1 MKKRKLKRKFKIT
14 LIILFVIIVV
24 IVLGCFLLKYNL
36 SSVSKEDNKKII
48 TVEKGSNYISLAELL
63 KSENLIKSACSY
75 KIFVKLYKPSK
86 LEAGEYELS
95 TNMDIKTLVKTLEKG
110 SNSNSKAINITF
122 KEGINIRKLA
132 ALIAD
137 NTDNSI
143 DDVYNTLND
152 SDYLDELI
160 NKYWF
165 ITENIKND
173 KIYYSLEGYLFPN
186 TYQFKSKEVTVKEI
200 FNKMLDEMDKQLS
213 KYKDDLNNNGYSIH
227 EILTI
232 ASIVEL
238 EAANSDDRAGVAG
251 VFYNRLKAGW
261 SLGSDVTTYY
271 AAKVDLNERDLYVS
285 ELNDYNAYNTR
296 SSKMAGKLP
305 VGPICNAS
313 IESIDAAI
321 NPTSHKYYYFV
332 ADKNK
337 KTYFT
342 KTNSEH
348 LKIIAKLKDEGLW
361 YQY

>member
-1 MKKRKLKRKFKIT
+1 MKKRKLKFKFKLI
-14 LIILFVIIVV
+14 LIILLIIIAVSA
-24 IVLGCFLLKYNL
+24 LGCFLLKYNL
-36 SSVSKEDNKKII
+36 SSVSKEDRKIII
-48 TVEKGSNYISLAELL
+48 TVEKGSNYMMLADLL
-63 KSENLIKSACSY
+63 KKENLIKSACSY
-75 KIFVKLYKPSK
+75 KLYIKLFKPSK

-95 TNMDIKTLVKTLEKG
+95 TNMDVKTLVETLEHG

-122 KEGINIRKLA
+122 KEGINMRKLA

-143 DDVYNTLND
+143 DDVYNTLSD

-160 NKYWF
+160 TKYWF
-165 ITENIKND
+165 ITDDIKND

-186 TYQFKSKEVTVKEI
+186 TYQFKNKEVTVKEI

-213 KYKDDLNNNGYSIH
+213 KYKNDLNNNDYSIH

-313 IESIDAAI
+313 IESIDATI
-321 NPTSHKYYYFV
+321 NPASHKYYYFV

-337 KTYFT
+337 KTYFA

-348 LKIIAKLKDEGLW
+348 LKTIAKLKDDGLW

>member
-1 MKKRKLKRKFKIT
+1 MKKRKLKRKFKII
-14 LIILFVIIVV
+14 LIILLIISVIF
-24 IVLGCFLLKYNL
+24 VLGCFLLKYDM
-36 SSVSKEDNKKII
+36 SAVSNEDNKKII
-48 TVEKGSNYISLAELL
+48 KVEKGSNYMSIADVL

-75 KIFVKLYKPSK
+75 KLFIKIFKPSK

-95 TNMDIKTLVKTLEKG
+95 TNMDVKTIVETLEKG
-110 SNSNSKAINITF
+110 SNSNSEAINITF
-122 KEGINIRKLA
+122 KEGINLRKLA
-132 ALIAD
+132 KVIAD
-137 NTDNSI
+137 NTDNSE
-143 DDVYNTLND
+143 DDVYKLLND
-152 SDYLDELI
+152 KDYLDELI

-165 ITENIKND
+165 ITDDIKND

-213 KYKDDLNNNGYSIH
+213 KYKNDLNDSDYSIH

-271 AAKVDLNERDLYVS
+271 ASKVDLNERDLYVS
-285 ELNDYNAYNTR
+285 ELNDYNSYNTR

-321 NPTSHKYYYFV
+321 KPTSHKYYYFV

-348 LKIIAKLKDEGLW
+348 LKMIAKLKDEDLW